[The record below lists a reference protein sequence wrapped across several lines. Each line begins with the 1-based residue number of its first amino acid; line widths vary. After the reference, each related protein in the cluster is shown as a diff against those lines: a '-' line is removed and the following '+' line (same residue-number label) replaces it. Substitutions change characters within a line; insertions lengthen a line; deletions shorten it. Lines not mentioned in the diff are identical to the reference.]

1 MNIDISKSNQIAE
14 KILKIKK
21 SKELQEVLDNFCK
34 EIKYYDDK
42 KNKPSNDLI
51 DNVNY
56 LKLKDYVADLTKV
69 IMISNEITM
78 EIEEIDNFENRI
90 TETKTDLLTYLE
102 NYVND
107 DTSHENIRDYIEK
120 DFDDIKEFLLS
131 LAKGYFYNNFLEYL
145 KNIEKEVQ

>member
-69 IMISNEITM
+69 IMISNEIIM

-90 TETKTDLLTYLE
+90 TDTKTDLLTYLE

-107 DTSHENIRDYIEK
+107 DTSHKNIRDYIEK

-145 KNIEKEVQ
+145 KNIDNLK

>member
-69 IMISNEITM
+69 IMISNEIIM

-120 DFDDIKEFLLS
+120 DFDNIKEFLLS

-145 KNIEKEVQ
+145 KNIENE

>member
-107 DTSHENIRDYIEK
+107 DTSHKNIRDYIEK

-145 KNIEKEVQ
+145 KNIDNLK

>member
-69 IMISNEITM
+69 IMISNEIIM

-107 DTSHENIRDYIEK
+107 DTSHKNIRDYIEK

-145 KNIEKEVQ
+145 KNIDNLK

>member
-69 IMISNEITM
+69 IMISNEIIM

-145 KNIEKEVQ
+145 KNIDNLK

>member
-107 DTSHENIRDYIEK
+107 DTSHKNIRDYIEK

>member
-1 MNIDISKSNQIAE
+1 MNINTLKSKQIAE

-56 LKLKDYVADLTKV
+56 IKLKDYVADLTKV
-69 IMISNEITM
+69 IMVSNEIVM
-78 EIEEIDNFENRI
+78 EIEEIDNFEERI
-90 TETKTDLLTYLE
+90 SKTKTDLLTYLE
-102 NYVND
+102 NYIYD
-107 DTSHENIRDYIEK
+107 DTSHKSISEYIKKDFSNIR
-120 DFDDIKEFLLS
+120 EFLLF
-131 LAKGYFYNNFLEYL
+131 LAKGYFFNNFLEYL
-145 KNIEKEVQ
+145 KNLEN

>member
-145 KNIEKEVQ
+145 KNIDNLK

>member
-107 DTSHENIRDYIEK
+107 DTSHKNIRDYIEK
-120 DFDDIKEFLLS
+120 DFDNIKEFLLS

-145 KNIEKEVQ
+145 KNIDNLK

>member
-120 DFDDIKEFLLS
+120 DFDNIKEFLLS

-145 KNIEKEVQ
+145 KNIDNLK

>member
-1 MNIDISKSNQIAE
+1 MNINTLKSKQIAE

-69 IMISNEITM
+69 IMISNEIIM

-107 DTSHENIRDYIEK
+107 DTSHKNIRDYIEK

-145 KNIEKEVQ
+145 KNIDNLK

>member
-69 IMISNEITM
+69 IMISNEIIM

-120 DFDDIKEFLLS
+120 DFDNIKEFLLS

-145 KNIEKEVQ
+145 KNIDNLK

>member
-69 IMISNEITM
+69 IMISNEIIM

-107 DTSHENIRDYIEK
+107 DTSHKNIRDYIEK

-145 KNIEKEVQ
+145 KNIENE

>member
-1 MNIDISKSNQIAE
+1 MNIDISKSKQIAE

-145 KNIEKEVQ
+145 KNIDNLK

>member
-1 MNIDISKSNQIAE
+1 MII
-14 KILKIKK
+14 KIKNLFFK
-21 SKELQEVLDNFCK
+21 NLNILGLVFLIIITILFSSYLNIQKKLDAQN
-34 EIKYYDDK
+34 Y
-42 KNKPSNDLI
+42 NDLI

-69 IMISNEITM
+69 IMISNEIIM

>member
-1 MNIDISKSNQIAE
+1 MNINTLKSKQIAE

-51 DNVNY
+51 ENINY
-56 LKLKDYVADLTKV
+56 LKLKDYVTDLTKV
-69 IMISNEITM
+69 IMVSNEIVM
-78 EIEEIDNFENRI
+78 EIEEIDNFEKRI
-90 TETKTDLLTYLE
+90 SKTKTDLYTYLE
-102 NYVND
+102 NYVYD
-107 DTSHENIRDYIEK
+107 DTAHKSISDYIKK
-120 DFDDIKEFLLS
+120 DFSNIQEFLLS

-145 KNIEKEVQ
+145 KNLGD

>member
-69 IMISNEITM
+69 IMISNEIIM

-145 KNIEKEVQ
+145 KNIENE